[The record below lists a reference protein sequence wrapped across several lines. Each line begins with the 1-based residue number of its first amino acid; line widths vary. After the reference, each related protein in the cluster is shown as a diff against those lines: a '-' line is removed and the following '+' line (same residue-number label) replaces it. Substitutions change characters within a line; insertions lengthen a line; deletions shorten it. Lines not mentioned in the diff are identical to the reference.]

1 MRILEQANAL
11 HPVQAAVYLMSRL
24 PYLQAFANG
33 NKRTSRLAANALLV
47 SQGWSSIS
55 FADMDKASHIRG
67 MAAFYELG
75 LVDVLAQ
82 VFVQGYIHSILR
94 SSVVPVAM
102 RGAGFKVGPLV
113 QTLTHHVLTGQRPAD
128 VLARLFLR

>member
-1 MRILEQANAL
+1 
-11 HPVQAAVYLMSRL
+11 
-24 PYLQAFANG
+24 
-33 NKRTSRLAANALLV
+33 
-47 SQGWSSIS
+47 
-55 FADMDKASHIRG
+55 MDKASYIRG

-128 VLARLFLR
+128 VLARLFLRCTRTCFSHILPSRLPHCGMAMQHRVQHHPFSL

>member
-1 MRILEQANAL
+1 
-11 HPVQAAVYLMSRL
+11 
-24 PYLQAFANG
+24 
-33 NKRTSRLAANALLV
+33 
-47 SQGWSSIS
+47 
-55 FADMDKASHIRG
+55 MDKASYIRG